1 MFDVSLARLE
11 KGFPGAFTLL
21 PASRNTRGGVCVCE
35 RSPQGSGHQGSRY
48 SLASRGARC
57 SSKWTNAP
65 ELLAIWQQQRD
76 VPHILDTAQH
86 ETLPLGIDL
95 VWKLT
100 EVLKSD
106 EDVTGSFFR
115 NDVCDEDSVDALSA
129 KRFIMDVTAGSDYR
143 ATRERWLNVSMGPI
157 MNGPDFKLAN
167 RRHICNTYNTDEASV
182 TLHGCDVSYLTEACS
197 GGSPSRLHWWDMHR
211 SRNPTTRIAS

>member
-106 EDVTGSFFR
+106 EDVTVSLIQQH
-115 NDVCDEDSVDALSA
+115 DAQALTTGNCRVRSSA
-129 KRFIMDVTAGSDYR
+129 MMS
-143 ATRERWLNVSMGPI
+143 ATRIPWMHYRPSVS
-157 MNGPDFKLAN
+157 
-167 RRHICNTYNTDEASV
+167 
-182 TLHGCDVSYLTEACS
+182 
-197 GGSPSRLHWWDMHR
+197 
-211 SRNPTTRIAS
+211 